1 MKPKTFGEAMLSIIL
16 VIIFMPSMIIAFNNE
31 QETKTTHAAV
41 TCEVCEGACTVSHK
55 VACKTAH
62 NAPNY
67 YYYTYKCTQC
77 GYEFTV
83 EFVKEKFQKTY

>member
-1 MKPKTFGEAMLSIIL
+1 MKSKAFGTGIVSLIIVITFVVLSII
-16 VIIFMPSMIIAFNNE
+16 AFSDN
-31 QETKTTHAAV
+31 QGTKTTQAAV
-41 TCEVCEGACTVSHK
+41 VCEVCNGACAISHK

-77 GYEFTV
+77 EYEFTV
-83 EFVKEKFQKTY
+83 EIVKEKF

>member
-1 MKPKTFGEAMLSIIL
+1 MKSKTGIISLIIVITFVVLSIIAL
-16 VIIFMPSMIIAFNNE
+16 SDN
-31 QETKTTHAAV
+31 QGTKTTQAAV

-62 NAPNY
+62 NASNY

>member
-1 MKPKTFGEAMLSIIL
+1 MKN
-16 VIIFMPSMIIAFNNE
+16 IFKGVLIYSLALLTLTVMVLISDMNKPTP
-31 QETKTTHAAV
+31 QAAV
-41 TCEVCEGACTVSHK
+41 PCEVCEGACTVSHK

>member
-1 MKPKTFGEAMLSIIL
+1 MKSKTGIISLIIVITFVVLSIITL
-16 VIIFMPSMIIAFNNE
+16 SDN
-31 QETKTTHAAV
+31 QGTKTTQAAV
-41 TCEVCEGACTVSHK
+41 PCEFCEGACTVSHK

>member
-1 MKPKTFGEAMLSIIL
+1 MKSKTGIVSLIIVITFLVLSII
-16 VIIFMPSMIIAFNNE
+16 AFSDN
-31 QETKTTHAAV
+31 QETKTTQAAV
-41 TCEVCEGACTVSHK
+41 TCEICEGACTVSHK

-77 GYEFTV
+77 GHEFTV
-83 EFVKEKFQKTY
+83 EFVKEKFQKTP

>member
-1 MKPKTFGEAMLSIIL
+1 MKSKTGIISLIIVITFVVLSIITL
-16 VIIFMPSMIIAFNNE
+16 SDN
-31 QETKTTHAAV
+31 QGTKTIQAAV
-41 TCEVCEGACTVSHK
+41 ACEACNGACTVSHK